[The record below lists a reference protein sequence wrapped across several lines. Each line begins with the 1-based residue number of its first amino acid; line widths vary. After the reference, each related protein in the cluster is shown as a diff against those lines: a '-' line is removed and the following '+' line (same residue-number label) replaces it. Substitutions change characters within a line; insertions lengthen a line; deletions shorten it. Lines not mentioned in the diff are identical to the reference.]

1 MPDFLYKKKIGRK
14 VELKSRSSGS
24 LKVKR
29 ANLTID
35 PLTY

>member
-1 MPDFLYKKKIGRK
+1 VSIEAHNKKEKIK
-14 VELKSRSSGS
+14 TSRQL

-29 ANLTID
+29 ANLVID